1 MRKFEIPATEFLP
14 LRLVAE
20 KLLAHQ
26 HVEKVEQYHALVNAA
41 QAGAE
46 VTTPDCVMTTE
57 TSNARGEWVLVPR
70 EIVDRFPE
78 INPSNYD
85 HGDAC
90 VLNAWG
96 VELVRAVR
104 DAAPP
109 PAAARGDVR
118 ADLAALAREY
128 RPSMSAD
135 VLHAWAADVVSALAD
150 EGVQAGE
157 VEQRAPDVA
166 MALHWIDRY
175 AGGIDDDCQID
186 LVAEA
191 LGVTLPDGYALSQQP
206 EARGVVDEAVAER
219 VLEDYW
225 RQQGGSMAN
234 KYFNRDQVAAMQE
247 ILARALTEARN
258 VR

>member
-1 MRKFEIPATEFLP
+1 
-14 LRLVAE
+14 
-20 KLLAHQ
+20 
-26 HVEKVEQYHALVNAA
+26 
-41 QAGAE
+41 
-46 VTTPDCVMTTE
+46 MTTE
-57 TSNARGEWVLVPR
+57 TSNARGEVVAWKSTITG
-70 EIVDRFPE
+70 EITYSPDWHKR
-78 INPSNYD
+78 NPA
-85 HGDAC
+85 G
-90 VLNAWG
+90 W
-96 VELVRAVR
+96 RALIYA

-206 EARGVVDEAVAER
+206 EARGVVDEAVADR